1 MIVHAYN
8 PGFGMAS
15 SPVAAL
21 CRTGNLPQDATRGVD
36 ADWASVTFASIA
48 QLGAIAAVQLCG
60 KTAGNEQHTTRPRQN
75 VMSYMQRADYFSTLG
90 IDVPEGFK
98 RHDTSTR
105 LLPVSKI
112 PIDELEAEP
121 NRIAGQL
128 KTLIL
133 SHLKLSESVS
143 DNMDLAL
150 GEIIDNVVQHSGA
163 SAPGVACAQYYP
175 SDAFIEVCVADC
187 GVGIPAS
194 MAENPD
200 YVGLSDADLLA
211 MAFEQKTGQWYGRSH
226 TGTNK
231 VSGGMGLSFASHLV
245 RAIGGHIWAISHS
258 TAAHLSR
265 AGTEE
270 LEGLFYPGTLIVMR
284 VPETL
289 DEVSEIEM
297 TGEGSDN
304 PSLWNDVDG
313 RHSGDSGALW

>member
-1 MIVHAYN
+1 MFKHITPVSASALHLWPCFAEQETSHKTQPKVSMQTGPRLHSRRSLSLGQSPPSSYAVKLRATSSASLSHA
-8 PGFGMAS
+8 
-15 SPVAAL
+15 
-21 CRTGNLPQDATRGVD
+21 RTSWG
-36 ADWASVTFASIA
+36 
-48 QLGAIAAVQLCG
+48 
-60 KTAGNEQHTTRPRQN
+60 
-75 VMSYMQRADYFSTLG
+75 YMQRADYYSVLG
-90 IDVPEGFK
+90 IDVPEDFK

-112 PIDELEAEP
+112 PINELEAEP

-128 KTLIL
+128 KTMIL
-133 SHLKLSESVS
+133 SHLRLSESVS

-175 SDAFIEVCVADC
+175 SEAYIEICVADC
-187 GVGIPAS
+187 GVGIPVS

-200 YVGLSDADLLA
+200 YAGFSDADLLA

-231 VSGGMGLSFASHLV
+231 VSGGMGLSYASHLV

-258 TAAHLSR
+258 TAVHLSC

-270 LEGLFYPGTLIVMR
+270 LKGLFYPGTLIVMR

-297 TGEGSDN
+297 YGEGSDS

-313 RHSGDSGALW
+313 RHSVDSGELW

>member
-8 PGFGMAS
+8 PGFGIGS
-15 SPVAAL
+15 SPVAVL
-21 CRTGNLPQDATRGVD
+21 CQEGKLPRDAAQGVD
-36 ADWASVTFASIA
+36 ADWGSVTFASIA

-60 KTAGNEQHTTRPRQN
+60 KAAGNKQRVNKPCTN
-75 VMSYMQRADYFSTLG
+75 VMGYMQRADYYSTLG
-90 IDVPEGFK
+90 IDVPEDFK

-128 KTLIL
+128 KTMIL

-150 GEIIDNVVQHSGA
+150 GEIIDNVVQHSRA
-163 SAPGVACAQYYP
+163 SSPGVACAQYYP
-175 SDAFIEVCVADC
+175 SEAYIEICVADC
-187 GVGIPAS
+187 GVGIPVS

-200 YVGLSDADLLA
+200 YAGLSDADLLA
-211 MAFEQKTGQWYGRSH
+211 KAFEQKTGQWYGRSH

-245 RAIGGHIWAISHS
+245 RAIGGHIWAISRS
-258 TAAHLSR
+258 TAVHLSC
-265 AGTEE
+265 AGTQK

-289 DEVSEIEM
+289 DEVSEIDM
-297 TGEGSDN
+297 CGEGSDN

>member
-8 PGFGMAS
+8 PGFGIGS
-15 SPVAAL
+15 SPVALL
-21 CRTGNLPQDATRGVD
+21 CRTGNLPQDAAQGVD
-36 ADWASVTFASIA
+36 ADWGSVTFASVA
-48 QLGAIAAVQLCG
+48 QLGAIAAIQLCG
-60 KTAGNEQHTTRPRQN
+60 KSAGNKQHVVSPRQN
-75 VMSYMQRADYFSTLG
+75 VMGYMQRADYYSALG
-90 IDVPEGFK
+90 FDMPENFT

-163 SAPGVACAQYYP
+163 SSPGVACAQYYP
-175 SDAFIEVCVADC
+175 SDAYIEICVADC

-200 YVGLSDADLLA
+200 YAGLSDADLLA
-211 MAFEQKTGQWYGRSH
+211 MAFKQKTGQWYGRSH
-226 TGTNK
+226 AGTNK
-231 VSGGMGLSFASHLV
+231 VSGGMGLSFASNLV

-258 TAAHLSR
+258 TAVHLSC
-265 AGTEE
+265 AGTEK
-270 LEGLFYPGTLIVMR
+270 LKGLFYPGTLIVMR

-289 DEVSEIEM
+289 DEVSEFEM
-297 TGEGSDN
+297 YGEGSDS

-313 RHSGDSGALW
+313 RHSGDSGELW

>member
-60 KTAGNEQHTTRPRQN
+60 KTAGNEQHTTRPCQN
-75 VMSYMQRADYFSTLG
+75 VMSYMQRADYYSMLG

-245 RAIGGHIWAISHS
+245 RAIGGHIWAISRN
-258 TAAHLSR
+258 TAIHLSC
-265 AGTEE
+265 AGTKK